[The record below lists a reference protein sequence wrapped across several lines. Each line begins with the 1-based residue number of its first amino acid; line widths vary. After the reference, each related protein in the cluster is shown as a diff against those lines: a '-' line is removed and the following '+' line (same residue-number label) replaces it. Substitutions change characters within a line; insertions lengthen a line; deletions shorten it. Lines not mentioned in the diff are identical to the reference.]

1 MRAHQSQRK
10 GDMARSNPDRAPT
23 GAPYHAGGMR
33 GRSASPLQGV

>member
-23 GAPYHAGGMR
+23 RRALSCRRHTR
-33 GRSASPLQGV
+33 QIRVR